1 MTTITFNER
10 TKVGKTLLEFVANNK
25 GVKIDTNGLSELELT
40 PKQKKWVKNLRQI
53 AIDVKSGNYKG
64 QSLQS
69 FLDEL

>member
-10 TKVGKTLLEFVANNK
+10 TKVGKTLLEFAAKNK
-25 GVKIDTNGLSELELT
+25 EVKIATNGLSEPELT